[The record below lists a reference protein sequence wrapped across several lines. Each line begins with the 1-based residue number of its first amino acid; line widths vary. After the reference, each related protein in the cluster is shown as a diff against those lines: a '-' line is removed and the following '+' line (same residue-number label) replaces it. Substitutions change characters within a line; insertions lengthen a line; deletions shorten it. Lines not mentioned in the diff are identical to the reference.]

1 MVIKKSL
8 LQQIK
13 TAYRTDESINLNK
26 HFPSN
31 EKELD
36 NYRHKQIALQYCNEK
51 MKHAINKKTFCKEHQ
66 IGINTL
72 NNSLEQLGFKLKK
85 HKKKLPRSS
94 DNFNQTSENFKI
106 RSDKEPYKS
115 SDEDELNSTILKKSK
130 KHNYK
135 AGGVKVD
142 EKYVDEMINQI

>member
-36 NYRHKQIALQYCNEK
+36 NYRHKQLAIQYCNDR
-51 MKHAINKKTFCKEHQ
+51 MKHAIIKKTFCKEHQ

-85 HKKKLPRSS
+85 HKKKLPR
-94 DNFNQTSENFKI
+94 TSENFKI
-106 RSDKEPYKS
+106 RSDKKQEPYKS
-115 SDEDELNSTILKKSK
+115 SDEDELNSKILKSK

-135 AGGVKVD
+135 AGGIKVD
-142 EKYVDEMINQI
+142 EKYVDEMFNQI